1 MVYACDSGSYMQS
14 LFVCKSSEGV
24 RVSPSIT
31 DAAVARLAQ
40 GTKLLAEGGHDRLV
54 PTDVSDLAWEK
65 ALTFNLVHHICMST
79 FKNLAHVICN

>member
-1 MVYACDSGSYMQS
+1 MVYVCDSGSYMQS
-14 LFVCKSSEGV
+14 LFVCKSSEG
-24 RVSPSIT
+24 

-40 GTKLLAEGGHDRLV
+40 GTKVLAEGGHNRLV

-79 FKNLAHVICN
+79 FKNLEHIICS